1 MVQEA
6 VRGLYRRRD
15 QLADRGKALPYVR
28 SAVLSG
34 ARTVLTPAE
43 HTLVPHRDRRR
54 LVEIPAAQA
63 TNGAENRLNNM
74 DFESRAGPA
83 AVVTMAPAPRRPADE
98 AAPVLPVWPEPDDPS
113 LAVTALY
120 HEHALSL
127 IRVAHIMLGNRA
139 AAEDVVH
146 DAFCGLYRRWAHLA
160 DKGKAIGYVRSSVLN
175 GCRTALRRS
184 RLQDRIMTYQPAAVS
199 AEAAVL
205 SSEERREVVRAL
217 RRLPERQR
225 EVLVLRYYLDLTDE
239 QIASDLGIAP
249 STIRSTRH
257 RALASLERLLMEV
270 S

>member
-1 MVQEA
+1 
-6 VRGLYRRRD
+6 
-15 QLADRGKALPYVR
+15 
-28 SAVLSG
+28 
-34 ARTVLTPAE
+34 
-43 HTLVPHRDRRR
+43 
-54 LVEIPAAQA
+54 
-63 TNGAENRLNNM
+63 M
-74 DFESRAGPA
+74 DLESRPGPGT
-83 AVVTMAPAPRRPADE
+83 VVTIAPAPRRLASQ
-98 AAPVLPVWPEPDDPS
+98 AAPGLPAWLEPEDPA

-127 IRVAHIMLGNRA
+127 IRVAHIMLGSRA
-139 AAEDVVH
+139 AAEDVVQ

-160 DKGKAIGYVRSSVLN
+160 DKDKAIGYVRSSVLN

-205 SSEERREVVRAL
+205 SSEERREVVLAL
-217 RRLPERQR
+217 RRLPGRQR

-239 QIASDLGIAP
+239 QIASDLGIAL

-257 RALASLERLLMEV
+257 RALASLERLLTEP

>member
-1 MVQEA
+1 MH
-6 VRGLYRRRD
+6 L
-15 QLADRGKALPYVR
+15 
-28 SAVLSG
+28 
-34 ARTVLTPAE
+34 
-43 HTLVPHRDRRR
+43 
-54 LVEIPAAQA
+54 
-63 TNGAENRLNNM
+63 
-74 DFESRAGPA
+74 ESRAVPA
-83 AVVTMAPAPRRPADE
+83 SVVSITAAARWPGSD
-98 AAPVLPVWPEPDDPS
+98 AAPSPPAWLEPEDPS

-120 HEHALSL
+120 DEHALSL

-146 DAFCGLYRRWAHLA
+146 DAFCGLYRRWGHLA
-160 DKGKAIGYVRSSVLN
+160 DKGKALGYVRSSVIN

-184 RLQDRIMTYQPAAVS
+184 RLQDRITIYQPAAVS
-199 AEAAVL
+199 AEAAAL

-239 QIASDLGIAP
+239 QIASDLGITP

-257 RALASLERLLMEV
+257 RALASLERLLTEA